1 MNRLTPLIRAN
12 VRRTT
17 LPART
22 PALSTLRFT
31 STSAPKSAEGASAQ
45 SGGSRS
51 KTAAENAKSS
61 SNTNAMPDSLSDGEM
76 RGRTGGGE
84 PLAAS
89 KNAPSPPKVDN
100 SKVPSGKNKGLT
112 EEQQKEVDEHNK
124 DFEAKHDRANP
135 AEDDKVDQEFWGK
148 RDGGMSGA

>member
-1 MNRLTPLIRAN
+1 MNRLTPLFRTSVQRTILP
-12 VRRTT
+12 VRTT
-17 LPART
+17 
-22 PALSTLRFT
+22 ALSLRFT

-51 KTAAENAKSS
+51 KTAAENAKSTD
-61 SNTNAMPDSLSDGEM
+61 TNAMPDSLSDGEM

-84 PLAAS
+84 PLNAS
-89 KNAPSPPKVDN
+89 QNAPSPPKVFN
-100 SKVPSGKNKGLT
+100 SKVPQGKDKGLT

-135 AEDDKVDQEFWGK
+135 AEDDKVDSEFWGK
-148 RDGGMSGA
+148 RDGGKAGA